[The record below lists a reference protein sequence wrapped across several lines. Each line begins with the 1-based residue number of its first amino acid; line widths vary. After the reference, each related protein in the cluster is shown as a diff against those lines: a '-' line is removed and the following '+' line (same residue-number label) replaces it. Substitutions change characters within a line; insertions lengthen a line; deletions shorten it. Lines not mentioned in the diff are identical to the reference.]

1 MNDTDS
7 VTLREYY
14 LSFKSISG
22 VMAGLFSSI
31 PLLSK
36 LIPEAHSAYGFPPL
50 GTSEG
55 PARIG
60 TFVLALAMTYLAFFK
75 GCSAQP

>member
-36 LIPEAHSAYGFPPL
+36 LIPKPTVLTDFLHLEPAKGPPA
-50 GTSEG
+50 SE
-55 PARIG
+55 PS
-60 TFVLALAMTYLAFFK
+60 
-75 GCSAQP
+75 CSLWP